1 MRQLAVSQHF
11 QKQLRKLSPQ
21 DQEKITHTLKL
32 LLHGLESGQISV
44 GLRFKKINGDKYE
57 IRVDI
62 RNRIVMKA
70 DGDVLVCHLIG
81 NHETVKRFLREF
93 RNK

>member
-1 MRQLAVSQHF
+1 MRCLAASKYF
-11 QKQLRKLSPQ
+11 QKQLKALSTQ
-21 DQEKITHTLKL
+21 DREKVNRVLKL
-32 LLHGLESGQISV
+32 LLQGLGSGEMSA
-44 GLRFKKINGDKYE
+44 GLGFKKINCDKYE

-70 DGDVLVCHLIG
+70 DGDTLICHLIG
-81 NHETVKRFLREF
+81 NHEAVKRFLREF

>member
-1 MRQLAVSQHF
+1 MRYLAVSKYF
-11 QKQLRKLSPQ
+11 QKQLKGFSSQ
-21 DQEKITHTLKL
+21 DRQKVNRVLKL
-32 LLHGLESGQISV
+32 LLQGLESGEIPA
-44 GLRFKKINGDKYE
+44 GLGFKKINGDKYE

-62 RNRIVMKA
+62 RNRIVMKT
-70 DGDVLVCHLIG
+70 DGDMLVCHLVG